1 MNPQSNV
8 FWYGFV
14 IPTLLIITF
23 ESNDLV
29 KAQASTNTVIG
40 AGVSG
45 LVTARELQ
53 GEGHQVVVYEK
64 SDQIGGIWVYD
75 PKVESDP
82 LGLDPNGDVVHS
94 SLYNSLQTNLT
105 TQLIEF
111 TDYPFIVSK
120 NNGKKVCFPHH
131 EEVLKFLNKFAIDFG
146 LNQLIRLNSEVIN
159 VEQKDDHW
167 IVESKTRGE
176 LDSEELFEAVVV
188 CNGHYTIPKLIVVV
202 IGYGPS
208 AYDIGIE
215 ISKAAKEVHL
225 SSRFPQVKVTKMD
238 NCGNMWLH
246 KEVEYCYENGEIASK
261 KDGAFVDA
269 DIILHCTGYKYDF
282 PFLNTKGI
290 ITIDDNRVD
299 PLYKHVFPPQFA
311 PTLSFVGIPSRT
323 VNFRMMEL
331 QAKWVA
337 QFLSRQVTLPSR
349 EKMLADVEEYYRLP
363 DETGIPKHHTH
374 TLPFGVDAVRLM

>member
-1 MNPQSNV
+1 M
-8 FWYGFV
+8 
-14 IPTLLIITF
+14 
-23 ESNDLV
+23 
-29 KAQASTNTVIG
+29 IG

-64 SDQIGGIWVYD
+64 SGQIGGIWVYD

-105 TQLIEF
+105 TQLMEL

-188 CNGHYTIPKLIVVV
+188 CNGHYTIPKL
-202 IGYGPS
+202 
-208 AYDIGIE
+208 A
-215 ISKAAKEVHL
+215 
-225 SSRFPQVKVTKMD
+225 
-238 NCGNMWLH
+238 N
-246 KEVEYCYENGEIASK
+246 
-261 KDGAFVDA
+261 
-269 DIILHCTGYKYDF
+269 
-282 PFLNTKGI
+282 
-290 ITIDDNRVD
+290 
-299 PLYKHVFPPQFA
+299 PP
-311 PTLSFVGIPSRT
+311 G
-323 VNFRMMEL
+323 
-331 QAKWVA
+331 
-337 QFLSRQVTLPSR
+337 
-349 EKMLADVEEYYRLP
+349 
-363 DETGIPKHHTH
+363 TH
-374 TLPFGVDAVRLM
+374 S